1 MLLRYPYG
9 LTFLV
14 LICVGMLACRP
25 SWFSYEGSL
34 ARPEGR
40 IVLAQGGPH
49 EGTWHDPDLIVRYRY
64 FRKPNRLQ
72 LEGTLEL
79 GARLTKSFGEV
90 KHFSV
95 TVVMMDAENRIL
107 KTGVLVSVGQGIIRP
122 WSFRTTVEI
131 PSRVTAMNFSY
142 RGVAF
147 DHAEEGGKV
156 SSSFWK
162 TP

>member
-1 MLLRYPYG
+1 MLQRYICG
-9 LTFLV
+9 LTFSF

-25 SWFSYEGSL
+25 SWFSYEGSV
-34 ARPEGR
+34 ARHEGR
-40 IVLAQGGPH
+40 IALAQGGAH
-49 EGTWHDPDLIVRYRY
+49 EGTWQDPDLIVRYRY
-64 FRKPNRLQ
+64 FREPNHLQ
-72 LEGTLEL
+72 LEGNLEL

-95 TVVMMDAENRIL
+95 TAAFMGAENRIL
-107 KTGVLVSVGQGIIRP
+107 KTQVIVSVGQGIIRP
-122 WSFRTTVEI
+122 WSFRETVEI